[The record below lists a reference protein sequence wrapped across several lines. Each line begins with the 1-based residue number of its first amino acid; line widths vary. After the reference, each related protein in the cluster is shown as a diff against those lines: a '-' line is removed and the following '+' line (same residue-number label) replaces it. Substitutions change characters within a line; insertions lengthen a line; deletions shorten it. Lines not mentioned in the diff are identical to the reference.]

1 MRRQSARTA
10 ISPDGRLIASG
21 GYDKTIRIWNIKG
34 SLIKKL
40 TGHTEF
46 ITGLAFTKDGLG
58 LISGANDATMRF
70 WNTATWEQVIF
81 TTRDND
87 WVMFTPDGYFDS
99 SQAGGSLVA
108 MVQGLTAYG
117 VDQFAVHNNRP
128 DILLKRMAYND
139 QKRIDYFK
147 NLYKKRLVRMNIP
160 ESAAVRDYQLPTADI
175 ISKKTNGDKT
185 NITFSLSDSRFRIL
199 RYNIYVNDI
208 PLFGANGKP
217 VNHTLY
223 RGKATIPLT
232 TGTNKIEVACI
243 NSAGAESFRAITF
256 AEYTHKIKGDLY
268 YIGFGVSVY
277 NDPSLNLKYAAKDVT
292 DLATLFSSMKGKH
305 FSDVHV
311 KTILDN
317 NVTPESIKS
326 ARRFVEH
333 AKPEDTFVL
342 FIAGHGIYSKGE
354 NPVYFYLTSNVNLD
368 SLETTAAPFR
378 DIEYILQGVPPRNK
392 LFLMDTCQSGE
403 IDPVLRNN
411 YAALS
416 GKRGIT
422 ARTPRGLKFKST
434 GAKVRPWLQEKDRYI
449 NNDLIRRSGAIVFS
463 SSRGNEFSYE
473 NDNYENGLFTEGII
487 RCLSKKNT
495 EKDNFITTEFLR
507 KEVVKFVS
515 KESGGLQNPVVDRD
529 NIYQRFGFPTFH

>member
-1 MRRQSARTA
+1 
-10 ISPDGRLIASG
+10 
-21 GYDKTIRIWNIKG
+21 
-34 SLIKKL
+34 
-40 TGHTEF
+40 
-46 ITGLAFTKDGLG
+46 
-58 LISGANDATMRF
+58 
-70 WNTATWEQVIF
+70 
-81 TTRDND
+81 
-87 WVMFTPDGYFDS
+87 
-99 SQAGGSLVA
+99 
-108 MVQGLTAYG
+108 
-117 VDQFAVHNNRP
+117 
-128 DILLKRMAYND
+128 
-139 QKRIDYFK
+139 
-147 NLYKKRLVRMNIP
+147 MN
-160 ESAAVRDYQLPTADI
+160 
-175 ISKKTNGDKT
+175 KKT
-185 NITFSLSDSRFRIL
+185 
-199 RYNIYVNDI
+199 
-208 PLFGANGKP
+208 
-217 VNHTLY
+217 
-223 RGKATIPLT
+223 
-232 TGTNKIEVACI
+232 
-243 NSAGAESFRAITF
+243 
-256 AEYTHKIKGDLY
+256 
-268 YIGFGVSVY
+268 SVRLCCFY

-292 DLATLFSSMKGKH
+292 DLAALFSSMKGKH
-305 FSDVHV
+305 FSNVHV

-422 ARTPRGLKFKST
+422 ARAPRGLKFKST

-473 NDNYENGLFTEGII
+473 NDTYENGLFTEGIL

-495 EKDNFITTEFLR
+495 EKDNFVTTESLR

-529 NIYQRFGFPTFH
+529 NIYQRFGFPALH